1 MFRVVPLPFSL
12 ESVLIV
18 LGGALEVAGVVTV
31 VVELRDSRRRVQA
44 YLHRPQTVY
53 LTPAYMS
60 VTVPSPTV
68 VTTPAP
74 PIDTRVQRLEDGLAA
89 LRDTVEEMPTKIKSE
104 LRTDVSEASQRTSA
118 SIQDQLRPLATLIVD
133 ELNAHRGVQ
142 ILGVVLIV
150 AGIATSTAGG
160 VLAL

>member
-1 MFRVVPLPFSL
+1 MFRGFLLPVSL

-31 VVELRDSRRRVQA
+31 VVELRDSRRRLQA
-44 YLHRPQTVY
+44 YMHRPQNVY
-53 LTPAYMS
+53 ITPAYMS
-60 VTVPSPTV
+60 FTATSPTV
-68 VTTPAP
+68 VTTPEP
-74 PIDTRVQRLEDGLAA
+74 TIDTRVQRLEDGLAA

-104 LRTDVSEASQRTSA
+104 LRADVSEASQRTSA
-118 SIQDQLRPLATLIVD
+118 SILDQLRPLATLIVD

-142 ILGVVLIV
+142 VLGVVLIV
-150 AGIATSTAGG
+150 AGIAASTAGG